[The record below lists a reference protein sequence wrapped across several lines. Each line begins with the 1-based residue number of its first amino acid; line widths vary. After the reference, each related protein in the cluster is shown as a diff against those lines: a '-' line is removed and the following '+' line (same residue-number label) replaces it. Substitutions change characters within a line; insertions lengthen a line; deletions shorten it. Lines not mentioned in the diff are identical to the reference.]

1 MVCGGG
7 EEGGAEADDDATR
20 TSRRRALPSLL
31 GVPVLQPSAGPRT
44 TSSPPLS
51 PSAAC
56 RASLHLPP
64 LRVRLAARRSSPPG
78 ARPLPLPLA
87 RPSPLL
93 AFDLPHRHG
102 ESSRSTYSRPTVYR
116 ALRTPKQL
124 SAEIYQSAEVQQ
136 CRAESAAQAPGAAQ
150 ARMPSMPASPKRC
163 ELPSPYCIIHG
174 TSRRKHSAQ

>member
-1 MVCGGG
+1 MSASEREVTEGVVCGGG

-136 CRAESAAQAPGAAQ
+136 CRAEELSRLDAMKLAVRQAEMRDAD
-150 ARMPSMPASPKRC
+150 ARNQLHDFPF
-163 ELPSPYCIIHG
+163 
-174 TSRRKHSAQ
+174 